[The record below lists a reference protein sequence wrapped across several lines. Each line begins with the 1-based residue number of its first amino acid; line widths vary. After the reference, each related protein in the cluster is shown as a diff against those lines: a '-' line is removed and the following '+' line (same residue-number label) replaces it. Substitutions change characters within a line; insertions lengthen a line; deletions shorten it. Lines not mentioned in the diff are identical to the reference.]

1 MMAEGDRDV
10 EELSFEAALEEL
22 EAIVAELEGGQV
34 ELDRM
39 LDRFERAMALRKRCA
54 ALLSEAET
62 KIQQLVDEEG
72 ATEPFSAG
80 DSDADQA

>member
-1 MMAEGDRDV
+1 MTEDNAKV
-10 EELSFEAALEEL
+10 EDLGFEPALEEL

-39 LDRFERAMALRKRCA
+39 LERFERAMALRRHCA
-54 ALLSEAET
+54 ALLSAAET

-72 ATEPFSAG
+72 TTEPFSAG
-80 DSDADQA
+80 DTDADQA

>member
-1 MMAEGDRDV
+1 MTEENAKV
-10 EELSFEAALEEL
+10 EELSFEQALEEL

-39 LDRFERAMALRKRCA
+39 LGRFERAMALRRHCT
-54 ALLSEAET
+54 ALLGAAET

-72 ATEPFSAG
+72 TTEPFAAG
-80 DSDADQA
+80 DTDADQA

>member
-1 MMAEGDRDV
+1 MTEDNAKV
-10 EELSFEAALEEL
+10 EELGFEQALEEL

-39 LDRFERAMALRKRCA
+39 LVRFERAMALRRHCA
-54 ALLSEAET
+54 ALLNAAET

-72 ATEPFSAG
+72 TTEPFSVG
-80 DSDADQA
+80 DTDADQA